1 MEKLMQEYYIIMQSG
16 RSAGEIILSI
26 DPFWGDCR
34 VLMISYDTFSVVYE
48 ACFSNLD
55 DARKT
60 CAQLMQEYSE

>member
-1 MEKLMQEYYIIMQSG
+1 MEKLTQEYYIIMQSG
-16 RSAGEIILSI
+16 CSAGEIILSI
-26 DPFWGDCR
+26 DPFWGDCCVR
-34 VLMISYDTFSVVYE
+34 MIFYDTFSVVYE